1 MAIIFRCETPPGA
14 ITSLACAPGGMH
26 AGKPGEIP
34 DLVGTEGIAD
44 TECPRPD
51 GA

>member
-1 MAIIFRCETPPGA
+1 MAIIFRCETPLGA
-14 ITSLACAPGGMH
+14 ITSLACAPV
-26 AGKPGEIP
+26 AYTPGSLEKYP
-34 DLVGTEGIAD
+34 TTEEIAD